1 MLCNDS
7 GNKCTK
13 HTATNQQ
20 PETSHGC
27 EGECPAAVV
36 GCKVDVVVYV
46 VVVVL
51 YVASRKHEAP
61 IPNPKSCYWSERP
74 LQKTGEE
81 GGHKAPGTTKDTS
94 RANAADTREAG
105 ARSYLRTPAQTQP

>member
-1 MLCNDS
+1 MLLHICSLFQSEPATRERESVLCNDS
-7 GNKCTK
+7 GNKCIK
-13 HTATNQQ
+13 HTPTNQQ

-61 IPNPKSCYWSERP
+61 RAEPKGGLGWALPIRLHEDMHHDVSE
-74 LQKTGEE
+74 
-81 GGHKAPGTTKDTS
+81 HTS
-94 RANAADTREAG
+94 T
-105 ARSYLRTPAQTQP
+105 